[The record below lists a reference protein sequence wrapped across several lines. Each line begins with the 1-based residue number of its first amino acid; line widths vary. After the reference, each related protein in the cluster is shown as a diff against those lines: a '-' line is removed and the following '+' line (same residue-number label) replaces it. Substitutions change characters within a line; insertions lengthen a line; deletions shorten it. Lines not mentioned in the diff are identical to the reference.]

1 LEPGGTLLGLYGCF
15 CEGSERKVVIVPPRE
30 GRSEGERNQDVGNAS
45 VDVMGERNNAVG
57 ATTTMTSDPPLMSA
71 RTVIAATATQLGAG
85 EGADVDAEDEF
96 EIRFQVWFD
105 GSLRA
110 SALPMLLFPPLV
122 SVQSSPPKTRF
133 TLHH

>member
-1 LEPGGTLLGLYGCF
+1 
-15 CEGSERKVVIVPPRE
+15 VAIVPPRE
-30 GRSEGERNQDVGNAS
+30 GRSEGGRDKDVGNAS
-45 VDVMGERNNAVG
+45 VDVTGERNNAVR
-57 ATTTMTSDPPLMSA
+57 ATTTMISDPPPMNA
-71 RTVIAATATQLGAG
+71 RPVIAATATQPGPG
-85 EGADVDAEDEF
+85 EGADVDAEDKF
-96 EIRFQVWFD
+96 EIRFGVWFD